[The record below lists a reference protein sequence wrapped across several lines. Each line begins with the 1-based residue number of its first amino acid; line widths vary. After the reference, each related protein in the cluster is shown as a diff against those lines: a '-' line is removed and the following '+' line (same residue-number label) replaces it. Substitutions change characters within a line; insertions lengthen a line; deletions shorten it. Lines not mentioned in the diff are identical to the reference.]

1 MTAVTVNRI
10 DTANPSRRADL
21 VGRGLAALASLATGV
36 AFVNGLLLTV
46 NASDDRLFIEG
57 WRVSSF
63 GIFAALF
70 ALLAVRPRQSAGVW
84 EIVLVGKAALVA
96 FGALIGDVPEARPSA
111 IIDFGLVAVVAAAYG
126 LCRGWL
132 AWRPTTTNSARGSSG
147 ERSDVR
153 AGR

>member
-1 MTAVTVNRI
+1 MTAATATRI
-10 DTANPSRRADL
+10 DIAAPSRRADL
-21 VGRGLAALASLATGV
+21 VGRGLAAVASLATGV
-36 AFVNGLLLTV
+36 AFLNGVLLTI

-84 EIVLVGKAALVA
+84 EAVLVGKTALVV
-96 FGALIGDVPEARPSA
+96 FGALIGDVPEARLSA
-111 IIDFGLVAVVAAAYG
+111 VIDLGLVAVVATAYV

-132 AWRPTTTNSARGSSG
+132 AWRPATTDTTR
-147 ERSDVR
+147 
-153 AGR
+153 

>member
-1 MTAVTVNRI
+1 MTAATASRI
-10 DTANPSRRADL
+10 DIAAPSRRADL
-21 VGRGLAALASLATGV
+21 VGRGLAAVASLATGV
-36 AFVNGLLLTV
+36 AFLNGVLLTI

-84 EIVLVGKAALVA
+84 EVVLVGKTALVV
-96 FGALIGDVPEARPSA
+96 FGALIGDVPEARLSA
-111 IIDFGLVAVVAAAYG
+111 VIDLGLVAVVATAYV

-132 AWRPTTTNSARGSSG
+132 AWRPATTDTIR
-147 ERSDVR
+147 
-153 AGR
+153 